1 MRYKLQIVTCVFL
14 ILVDKFINEMKF
26 RSSTKGQIIFIL
38 FIILLNQSCKN
49 QTQIKKE
56 EQISQI
62 PGMVWIPGGIYDMG
76 ASDSDR
82 MVLSHEKPKHTVKV
96 DGFYMDETEVT
107 NAQFSKFIKAT
118 NYITTA
124 ERPVDWDLIKQQLPP
139 GTLKPHDSLL
149 LPGSLLFKKTKES
162 VPNLYDFS
170 QWWRWTNGANWKQ
183 PEGKGSSIDGKDN
196 YPVVHVSH
204 EDAMAYCNW
213 AGRRLP
219 TEAEWE
225 FAARGGKQDKIYFW
239 GDLTDKLSS
248 YVNSWEGEF
257 PVDNTQADGFEKSAP
272 VKTYPPNGYGL
283 YEISGNVWE
292 WTSDW
297 YSSQYYQYCKENS
310 ITNNPK
316 GPNEAFNPNNP
327 YIDERVIRGGSF
339 LCNASYCASYRVS
352 SRMATDPSTSL
363 EHLGFRT
370 VMDLK
375 KE

>member
-1 MRYKLQIVTCVFL
+1 
-14 ILVDKFINEMKF
+14 MKF
-26 RSSTKGQIIFIL
+26 SSSTKGQIIFIL

-49 QTQIKKE
+49 QTQIKTE

-82 MVLSHEKPKHTVKV
+82 MALPHEKPKHTVKV

-107 NAQFSKFIKAT
+107 NVQFSRFIEAT

-124 ERPVDWDLIKQQLPP
+124 ERPVDWELIKQQLPP
-139 GTLKPHDSLL
+139 GTPKPHDSLL

-196 YPVVHVSH
+196 HPVVHVSY
-204 EDAMAYCNW
+204 EDAMAYCHW

-225 FAARGGKQDKIYFW
+225 FAARGGKRDKIYFW

-327 YIDERVIRGGSF
+327 YMDERIIRGGSF

-352 SRMATDPSTSL
+352 SRMATDPNTSL

>member
-1 MRYKLQIVTCVFL
+1 MNL
-14 ILVDKFINEMKF
+14 ILSRLNPI
-26 RSSTKGQIIFIL
+26 IL
-38 FIILLNQSCKN
+38 FISIIIFNQSCKN
-49 QTQIKKE
+49 QTQIKTE

-82 MVLSHEKPKHTVKV
+82 MALSHEKPKHTVKV

-107 NAQFSKFIKAT
+107 NAQFSRFIQAT

-124 ERPVDWDLIKQQLPP
+124 ERPVDWELIKQQLPP
-139 GTLKPHDSLL
+139 GTPKPHDSLL

-196 YPVVHVSH
+196 HPVVHVSY
-204 EDAMAYCNW
+204 EDAMAYCHW

-225 FAARGGKQDKIYFW
+225 FAARGGKRDKIYFW

-327 YIDERVIRGGSF
+327 YMDERVIRGGSF

-352 SRMATDPSTSL
+352 SRMATDPNTSL

-375 KE
+375 TE

>member
-1 MRYKLQIVTCVFL
+1 
-14 ILVDKFINEMKF
+14 MKF
-26 RSSTKGQIIFIL
+26 SSSTKGQIIFIL

-82 MVLSHEKPKHTVKV
+82 MALSHEKPKHTVKV

-107 NAQFSKFIKAT
+107 NAQFSRFIEAT

-124 ERPVDWDLIKQQLPP
+124 ERPVDWELIKQQLPP
-139 GTLKPHDSLL
+139 GTPKPHDSLL

-183 PEGKGSSIDGKDN
+183 PEEKGSSIDGKDN
-196 YPVVHVSH
+196 HPVVHVSY
-204 EDAMAYCNW
+204 EDAMAYCHW

-225 FAARGGKQDKIYFW
+225 FAARGGRRDKIYFW

-327 YIDERVIRGGSF
+327 YIDERIIRGGSF

-352 SRMATDPSTSL
+352 SRMATDPNTSL

>member
-1 MRYKLQIVTCVFL
+1 
-14 ILVDKFINEMKF
+14 MKF
-26 RSSTKGQIIFIL
+26 SSSTKGQIIFIL

-82 MVLSHEKPKHTVKV
+82 MALSHEKPKHTVKV

-107 NAQFSKFIKAT
+107 NAQFSKFIEAT

-139 GTLKPHDSLL
+139 GTPKPQDSLL

-183 PEGKGSSIDGKDN
+183 PEGKGSSIDEKDN
-196 YPVVHVSH
+196 HPVVHVSY

-213 AGRRLP
+213 VGRRLP

-225 FAARGGKQDKIYFW
+225 FAARGGKRDKIYFW

-272 VKTYPPNGYGL
+272 IKTYPPNGYGL

-327 YIDERVIRGGSF
+327 YIDERIIRGGSF
-339 LCNASYCASYRVS
+339 LCNASYCASYRLS
-352 SRMATDPSTSL
+352 SRMATDPNTSL

>member
-1 MRYKLQIVTCVFL
+1 
-14 ILVDKFINEMKF
+14 MKF
-26 RSSTKGQIIFIL
+26 SSSTKGQIIFIL

-82 MVLSHEKPKHTVKV
+82 MALSHEKPKHTVKV

-107 NAQFSKFIKAT
+107 NAQFSRFIEAT

-124 ERPVDWDLIKQQLPP
+124 ERPVDWELIKQQLPP
-139 GTLKPHDSLL
+139 GTPKPHDSLL

-170 QWWRWTNGANWKQ
+170 QWWRWTTGANWKQ

-196 YPVVHVSH
+196 HPVVHVSY
-204 EDAMAYCNW
+204 EDAMAYCHW

-225 FAARGGKQDKIYFW
+225 FAARGGKRDKIYFW

-352 SRMATDPSTSL
+352 SRMAT
-363 EHLGFRT
+363 
-370 VMDLK
+370 
-375 KE
+375 

>member
-1 MRYKLQIVTCVFL
+1 MNL
-14 ILVDKFINEMKF
+14 ILSRLNPI
-26 RSSTKGQIIFIL
+26 IL
-38 FIILLNQSCKN
+38 FISIIIFNQSCKN
-49 QTQIKKE
+49 QTQIKTE
-56 EQISQI
+56 EQILQI
-62 PGMVWIPGGIYDMG
+62 PGMVWISGGIYDMG
-76 ASDSDR
+76 ASDGDR
-82 MVLSHEKPKHTVKV
+82 MALPHEKPKHTVKV

-107 NAQFSKFIKAT
+107 NAQFSKFIEAT

-139 GTLKPHDSLL
+139 GTPKPHDSLL

-170 QWWRWTNGANWKQ
+170 QWWRWTTGANWKQ
-183 PEGKGSSIDGKDN
+183 PEGKGSSINEKDN
-196 YPVVHVSH
+196 HPVVHLSF

-225 FAARGGKQDKIYFW
+225 FAARGGKRDKIYFW

-316 GPNEAFNPNNP
+316 GPKEAFNPSNP
-327 YIDERVIRGGSF
+327 YVDERVIRGGSF

-352 SRMATDPSTSL
+352 SRMATDPNTSL

-375 KE
+375 TE

>member
-1 MRYKLQIVTCVFL
+1 MNL
-14 ILVDKFINEMKF
+14 ILSRLNPI
-26 RSSTKGQIIFIL
+26 IL
-38 FIILLNQSCKN
+38 FISIIIFNQSCKN
-49 QTQIKKE
+49 QTQIKTE

-62 PGMVWIPGGIYDMG
+62 PGMVWISGGIYDMG
-76 ASDSDR
+76 ASDGDR
-82 MVLSHEKPKHTVKV
+82 MALPHEKPKHTVKV

-107 NAQFSKFIKAT
+107 NAQFSRFIEAT

-124 ERPVDWDLIKQQLPP
+124 ERPVDWELIKQQLPP
-139 GTLKPHDSLL
+139 GTPKPHDSLL

-196 YPVVHVSH
+196 HPVVHVSY
-204 EDAMAYCNW
+204 EDAMAYCHW

-225 FAARGGKQDKIYFW
+225 FAARGGKRDKIYFW

-316 GPNEAFNPNNP
+316 GPKEAFNPSNP
-327 YIDERVIRGGSF
+327 YVDERVIRGGSF

-352 SRMATDPSTSL
+352 SRMATDPNTSL

-370 VMDLK
+370 VIDLK

>member
-1 MRYKLQIVTCVFL
+1 MNL
-14 ILVDKFINEMKF
+14 ILSRLNPI
-26 RSSTKGQIIFIL
+26 IL
-38 FIILLNQSCKN
+38 FISIIIFNQSCKN
-49 QTQIKKE
+49 QTQIKTE

-62 PGMVWIPGGIYDMG
+62 PGMVWISGGIYDMG
-76 ASDSDR
+76 ASDGDR
-82 MVLSHEKPKHTVKV
+82 MALPHEKPKHTVKV

-107 NAQFSKFIKAT
+107 NAQFSRFIEAT

-124 ERPVDWDLIKQQLPP
+124 ERPVDWELIKQQLPP
-139 GTLKPHDSLL
+139 GTPKPHDSLL

-196 YPVVHVSH
+196 HPVVHVSY
-204 EDAMAYCNW
+204 EDAMAYCHW

-225 FAARGGKQDKIYFW
+225 FAARGGKRDKIYFW

-352 SRMATDPSTSL
+352 SRMATDPNTSL

-375 KE
+375 TE

>member
-1 MRYKLQIVTCVFL
+1 
-14 ILVDKFINEMKF
+14 MKF
-26 RSSTKGQIIFIL
+26 SSSTKGQIIFIL

-76 ASDSDR
+76 ASDGDR
-82 MVLSHEKPKHTVKV
+82 MALSHEKPKHTVKV

-107 NAQFSKFIKAT
+107 NAQFSRFIEAT

-124 ERPVDWDLIKQQLPP
+124 ERPVDWELIKQQLPP
-139 GTLKPHDSLL
+139 GTPKPHDSLL

-196 YPVVHVSH
+196 HPVVHVSY
-204 EDAMAYCNW
+204 EDAMAYCHW

-225 FAARGGKQDKIYFW
+225 FAARGGKRDKIYFW

-297 YSSQYYQYCKENS
+297 YSSQYYQYCRENS

-316 GPNEAFNPNNP
+316 GPKEAFNPNNP

-352 SRMATDPSTSL
+352 SRMATDPNTSL

>member
-1 MRYKLQIVTCVFL
+1 
-14 ILVDKFINEMKF
+14 MKF
-26 RSSTKGQIIFIL
+26 SSRTKGQIIFIL

-82 MVLSHEKPKHTVKV
+82 MALSHEKPKHTVKV

-107 NAQFSKFIKAT
+107 NAQFSRFIQAT

-139 GTLKPHDSLL
+139 GTPKPHDSLL

-196 YPVVHVSH
+196 HPVVHVSY
-204 EDAMAYCNW
+204 EDAMAYCHW

-225 FAARGGKQDKIYFW
+225 FAARGGKRDKIYFW

-297 YSSQYYQYCKENS
+297 FSSQYYQYCKENS

-316 GPNEAFNPNNP
+316 GPKEAFNPNNP
-327 YIDERVIRGGSF
+327 YVDERVIRGGSF

-352 SRMATDPSTSL
+352 SRMATDPNTSL

-375 KE
+375 TE

>member
-1 MRYKLQIVTCVFL
+1 MNL
-14 ILVDKFINEMKF
+14 ILSRLNPI
-26 RSSTKGQIIFIL
+26 IL
-38 FIILLNQSCKN
+38 FISIIIFNQSCKN
-49 QTQIKKE
+49 QTQIKTE
-56 EQISQI
+56 EQILQI
-62 PGMVWIPGGIYDMG
+62 PGMVWISGGIYDMG
-76 ASDSDR
+76 ASDGDR
-82 MVLSHEKPKHTVKV
+82 MALPHEKPKHTVKV

-107 NAQFSKFIKAT
+107 NAQFSKFIEAT

-139 GTLKPHDSLL
+139 GTPKPHDSLL

-170 QWWRWTNGANWKQ
+170 QWWRWTTGANWKQ
-183 PEGKGSSIDGKDN
+183 PEGKGSSINEKDN
-196 YPVVHVSH
+196 HPVVHLSF

-213 AGRRLP
+213 SGRRLP

-225 FAARGGKQDKIYFW
+225 FAARGCKRDKIYFW

-316 GPNEAFNPNNP
+316 GPKEAFNPSNP
-327 YIDERVIRGGSF
+327 YVDERVIRGGSF

-352 SRMATDPSTSL
+352 SRMATDPNTSL

-370 VMDLK
+370 VIDLK

>member
-1 MRYKLQIVTCVFL
+1 MNL
-14 ILVDKFINEMKF
+14 ILSRLNPI
-26 RSSTKGQIIFIL
+26 IL
-38 FIILLNQSCKN
+38 FISIIIFNQSCKN
-49 QTQIKKE
+49 QTQIKTE

-82 MVLSHEKPKHTVKV
+82 MALSHEKPKHTVKV

-107 NAQFSKFIKAT
+107 NAQFSRFIEAT

-124 ERPVDWDLIKQQLPP
+124 ERPVDWELIKQQLPP
-139 GTLKPHDSLL
+139 GTPKPHDSLL

-196 YPVVHVSH
+196 HPVVHVSY
-204 EDAMAYCNW
+204 EDAMAYCHW

-225 FAARGGKQDKIYFW
+225 FAARGGKRDKIYFW

-327 YIDERVIRGGSF
+327 YIDERIIRGGSF

-352 SRMATDPSTSL
+352 SRMATDPNTSL

>member
-1 MRYKLQIVTCVFL
+1 MELHWL
-14 ILVDKFINEMKF
+14 
-26 RSSTKGQIIFIL
+26 
-38 FIILLNQSCKN
+38 
-49 QTQIKKE
+49 
-56 EQISQI
+56 
-62 PGMVWIPGGIYDMG
+62 
-76 ASDSDR
+76 
-82 MVLSHEKPKHTVKV
+82 
-96 DGFYMDETEVT
+96 
-107 NAQFSKFIKAT
+107 
-118 NYITTA
+118 
-124 ERPVDWDLIKQQLPP
+124 VDWDLIKQQLPP

-196 YPVVHVSH
+196 HPVVHVSY

>member
-1 MRYKLQIVTCVFL
+1 MNL
-14 ILVDKFINEMKF
+14 ILSRLNPI
-26 RSSTKGQIIFIL
+26 IL
-38 FIILLNQSCKN
+38 FISIIIFNQSCKN
-49 QTQIKKE
+49 QTQIKTE

-62 PGMVWIPGGIYDMG
+62 PGMVWISGGIYDMG
-76 ASDSDR
+76 ASDGDR
-82 MVLSHEKPKHTVKV
+82 MALPHEKPKHTVKV

-107 NAQFSKFIKAT
+107 NAQFSRFIEAT

-124 ERPVDWDLIKQQLPP
+124 ERPVDWELIKQQLPP
-139 GTLKPHDSLL
+139 GTPKPHDSLL

-196 YPVVHVSH
+196 HPVVHVSY
-204 EDAMAYCNW
+204 EDAMAYCHW

-297 YSSQYYQYCKENS
+297 YSSQYYQYCRENS

-327 YIDERVIRGGSF
+327 YVDERVIRGGSF

-352 SRMATDPSTSL
+352 SRMATDPNTSL

-375 KE
+375 TE

>member
-1 MRYKLQIVTCVFL
+1 
-14 ILVDKFINEMKF
+14 MKF
-26 RSSTKGQIIFIL
+26 SSSTKGQIIFIL
-38 FIILLNQSCKN
+38 FIILFIQSCKKS
-49 QTQIKKE
+49 TQIKTE

-62 PGMVWIPGGIYDMG
+62 PGMVWISGGIYDMG
-76 ASDSDR
+76 ASDGDR
-82 MVLSHEKPKHTVKV
+82 MALPHEKPKHTVKV

-107 NAQFSKFIKAT
+107 NAQFSKFIEAT

-139 GTLKPHDSLL
+139 GTPKPQDSLL

-183 PEGKGSSIDGKDN
+183 PEGKGSSIDEKDN
-196 YPVVHVSH
+196 HPVVHVSY

-213 AGRRLP
+213 VGRRLP

-225 FAARGGKQDKIYFW
+225 FAARGGKRDKIYFW

-272 VKTYPPNGYGL
+272 IKTYPPNGYGL

-297 YSSQYYQYCKENS
+297 YSSQYYKYCKDNS

-316 GPNEAFNPNNP
+316 GPKEAFNPNNP

>member
-1 MRYKLQIVTCVFL
+1 
-14 ILVDKFINEMKF
+14 MKF
-26 RSSTKGQIIFIL
+26 NSSTKGQIIFIL
-38 FIILLNQSCKN
+38 LIILLNQSCKKS
-49 QTQIKKE
+49 TQIKTKD
-56 EQISQI
+56 QISQI

-76 ASDSDR
+76 ASDGDR
-82 MVLSHEKPKHTVKV
+82 MALPHEKPKHTVKV

-107 NAQFSKFIKAT
+107 NAQFSKFIEAT
-118 NYITTA
+118 YYITTA

-139 GTLKPHDSLL
+139 GTPKPHDSLL

-170 QWWRWTNGANWKQ
+170 QWWRWAIGANWKE
-183 PEGKGSSIDGKDN
+183 PEGKGSSIVGKEN
-196 YPVVHVSH
+196 HPVVHVSH

-225 FAARGGKQDKIYFW
+225 FAARGGKRDKIYFW

-297 YSSQYYQYCKENS
+297 YNLNYYNNCL
-310 ITNNPK
+310 TNGVIDNPK
-316 GPNEAFNPNNP
+316 GSTMAFNPNNP

-352 SRMATDPSTSL
+352 SRMATDPNTSL

-370 VMDLK
+370 VLDLK
-375 KE
+375 TK

>member
-1 MRYKLQIVTCVFL
+1 MNL
-14 ILVDKFINEMKF
+14 ILSRLNPI
-26 RSSTKGQIIFIL
+26 IL
-38 FIILLNQSCKN
+38 FISIIIFNQSCKN
-49 QTQIKKE
+49 QTQIKTE

-62 PGMVWIPGGIYDMG
+62 PGMVWISGGIYDMG
-76 ASDSDR
+76 ASDGDR
-82 MVLSHEKPKHTVKV
+82 MALPHEKPKHTVKV

-107 NAQFSKFIKAT
+107 NAQFSKFIEAT

-139 GTLKPHDSLL
+139 GTPKPHDSLL

-170 QWWRWTNGANWKQ
+170 QWWRWTTGANWKQ
-183 PEGKGSSIDGKDN
+183 PEGKGSSINEKDN
-196 YPVVHVSH
+196 HPVVHLSF

-225 FAARGGKQDKIYFW
+225 FAARGGKRDKIYFW

-316 GPNEAFNPNNP
+316 GPKEAFNPSNP
-327 YIDERVIRGGSF
+327 YVDERVIRGGSF

-352 SRMATDPSTSL
+352 SRMATDPNTSL

-370 VMDLK
+370 VIDLK